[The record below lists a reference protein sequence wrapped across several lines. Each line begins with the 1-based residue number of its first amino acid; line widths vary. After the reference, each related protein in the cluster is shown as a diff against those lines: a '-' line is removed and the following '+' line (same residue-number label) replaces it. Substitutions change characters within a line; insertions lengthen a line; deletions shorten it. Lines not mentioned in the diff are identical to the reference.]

1 MVVLAFASSEIFRI
15 FFRMFFGIVVLGLLH
30 GLCIMPVHLSFMCW
44 RPAVIRHPSVGDS
57 CEKLSSIDKKN
68 RHSKATDRSLRM
80 VPIGSEDPESDVFT
94 EGNGKRSNDDHASQK
109 DGTDGAQLAVTSA
122 TVEIGIKNEGIELD
136 EEFKMNAKE
145 GDKKQQNSSK
155 ESVPNQEKDAASTS
169 ESQQNTSMASIP
181 GQVEDP
187 GSTSESPETQKSDQ
201 AANPVAKD
209 TTTAP
214 KTDGTEEG
222 SHDSHEPENATAK
235 TGGVVTIAKK
245 PSETVIITNF

>member
-1 MVVLAFASSEIFRI
+1 
-15 FFRMFFGIVVLGLLH
+15 MFFGIVVLGLLH
-30 GLCIMPVHLSFMCW
+30 GLCIMPVHLSLMCW

-80 VPIGSEDPESDVFT
+80 VPIGSEGPECDVFT

-136 EEFKMNAKE
+136 EELKMNAKE

-155 ESVPNQEKDAASTS
+155 ESVPTQEKDAA
-169 ESQQNTSMASIP
+169 
-181 GQVEDP
+181 
-187 GSTSESPETQKSDQ
+187 STSESPETQKSDQ
-201 AANPVAKD
+201 ATNPVAKD

>member
-30 GLCIMPVHLSFMCW
+30 GLCIMPVHLSLMCW
-44 RPAVIRHPSVGDS
+44 RPAVIRPPSVGDS
-57 CEKLSSIDKKN
+57 SEKLNSINKKD

-80 VPIGSEDPESDVFT
+80 VPIGSEDPASDVFT
-94 EGNGKRSNDDHASQK
+94 EGSKDDHVSQK
-109 DGTDGAQLAVTSA
+109 DGTDGAQQAVTSA

-136 EEFKMNAKE
+136 EELKMNAKE
-145 GDKKQQNSSK
+145 GDKKQKNASR
-155 ESVPNQEKDAASTS
+155 ESFPDQDKDVASTPG
-169 ESQQNTSMASIP
+169 SQQNTSNESIP
-181 GQVEDP
+181 GEVEDP
-187 GSTSESPETQKSDQ
+187 ATTSDSPETQKSGQ

-222 SHDSHEPENATAK
+222 SSDSHEPENSTAK
-235 TGGVVTIAKK
+235 TGGVVTIAKR